1 MHPERR
7 PNPDRSADPLADWLR
22 ALPPP
27 PVPAEL
33 EARLLTSIPACRP
46 APRRRWAVWL
56 GAAGV
61 LAAACLLALLWM
73 RDAGPGTRDETA
85 PPNLAV
91 SRPSKESAGVA
102 TWLASRRVP
111 DEAATPSFT
120 WPLGETSAIRLA
132 TAIPPNL
139 LD

>member
-7 PNPDRSADPLADWLR
+7 PNPDRSADPLADRLR
-22 ALPPP
+22 ALPPL

-33 EARLLTSIPACRP
+33 EPRLLAAIPPRRP
-46 APRRRWAVWL
+46 APRRRWAVWI

-73 RDAGPGTRDETA
+73 RDAGPGTRDEKV

-91 SRPSKESAGVA
+91 SRPAEESASVA
-102 TWLASRRVP
+102 TWLAARRVP
-111 DEAATPSFT
+111 DEAAMPSFT
-120 WPLGETSAIRLA
+120 WPLGETSAIRVA